1 MVSQKDS
8 ILFVSHIVSYIKI
21 YDIETGQST
30 GDMSY
35 SVEKIFFF
43 ESRQSNS

>member
-1 MVSQKDS
+1 MVNQKDS

-21 YDIETGQST
+21 YDIETRQRT

-35 SVEKIFFF
+35 SVEKKHFF
-43 ESRQSNS
+43 